1 MTSESRAV
9 GPRRYPVALDVS
21 GRRAVVVGGG
31 RVAARRVRGL
41 VEAGA
46 EVIVVAPAVCDELA
60 ALSEQ
65 ERIVWHERR
74 YAGSSDLDGAWLVQ
88 TATGDD
94 ETDAAVGSDCRD
106 LRIWCADTGSAK
118 RSRAWVPARAD
129 VDTPDGP
136 IGLAVNAAGDPRRAA
151 AVRDQL
157 AESLRSGD
165 VDVRRRRPRGDGGW
179 VALVGGGPGDPGLLT
194 TRGRELLAAADVV
207 VVDRLAPH
215 RVLAGLPDDV
225 LVLDVGKQPGRH
237 RVRQGDINALLV
249 EHGLAGRGVVR
260 LKGGDPFVLGR
271 GGEEVQACE
280 EAGLPVEVV
289 PGVTSAVAV
298 PAAAGIPL
306 THRGLSRGFTVVTG
320 HEQLQALPT
329 GGDHTVV
336 ILMGVAALGASAA
349 SMIASG
355 RAADCP
361 AAVVEDGFG
370 PRQRV
375 TVAPLHRIADEA
387 ATVGV
392 RSPAVVVVGDVVT
405 VCPAWR
411 ALSSQS
417 TVGEGQKV

>member
-1 MTSESRAV
+1 MTRETRAA
-9 GPRRYPVALDVS
+9 GPRRYPLALDVS
-21 GRRAVVVGGG
+21 GRRALVVGGG
-31 RVAARRVRGL
+31 RVGARRVRGL

-46 EVIVVAPAVCDELA
+46 EVTVVSPALCDELA
-60 ALSEQ
+60 ALAEQ
-65 ERIVWHERR
+65 GRIDWHARR
-74 YAGSSDLDGAWLVQ
+74 YAGPTDLAGAWLVQ

-94 ETDAAVGSDCRD
+94 ATDSRVGLDCRD
-106 LRIWCADTGSAK
+106 LRIWCTDTGSAD

-129 VDTPDGP
+129 IDTPDGP

-151 AVRDQL
+151 AVRDQV

-165 VDVRRRRPRGDGGW
+165 VDVRRRRPRDDRGW

-215 RVLAGLPDDV
+215 AALAGLPDDV

-237 RVRQGDINALLV
+237 RVRQGDINGLLV

-280 EAGLPVEVV
+280 AAGLPVEVV

-298 PAAAGIPL
+298 PAAGGIPL
-306 THRGLSRGFTVVTG
+306 THRGLARGFTVVTG
-320 HEQLQALPT
+320 HDQLQALPT

-336 ILMGVAALGASAA
+336 ILMGVAALRASAA
-349 SMIASG
+349 GMIASG
-355 RAADCP
+355 RPADCP

-387 ATVGV
+387 ETAGV

-405 VCPAWR
+405 ICPAWR
-411 ALSSQS
+411 AISRELEGR
-417 TVGEGQKV
+417 TV